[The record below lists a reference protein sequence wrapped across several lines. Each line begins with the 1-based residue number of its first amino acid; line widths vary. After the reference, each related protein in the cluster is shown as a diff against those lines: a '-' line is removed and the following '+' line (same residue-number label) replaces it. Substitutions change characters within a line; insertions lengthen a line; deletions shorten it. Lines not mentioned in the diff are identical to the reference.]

1 MVQPSPAEAAAA
13 PILYGTAWKRERT
26 ASLVERAIVLGFR
39 GVDTACQPKHYDEP
53 AVGRG
58 VAAALA
64 RGIPRHELYLQTKFT
79 PLGGQDPRRLPYD
92 KRARVAVQIEQSC
105 RASLMNLGVAHLD
118 AVLLHSPIS
127 PFEAL
132 REAWQ
137 ALEAQVDKGHV
148 RKLGISNCYDLHLLS
163 TLHETARIKPSVVQ
177 NRFYRETGYDR
188 ELRTF
193 CRQNEISYQSF
204 WTLTANPHLLA
215 HREMLG
221 IAARYAATPAQ
232 ILFRYLTQVGVT
244 PLSGTTSELHMQQ
257 DIALFELALSPTE
270 LDAVSRLLV

>member
-1 MVQPSPAEAAAA
+1 MLESRPEDVAGPG
-13 PILYGTAWKRERT
+13 ILYGTAWKAERT
-26 ASLVERAIVLGFR
+26 ASLVERAIVVGFR
-39 GVDTACQPKHYDEP
+39 GIDTACQPKHYDEA

-64 RGIPRHELYLQTKFT
+64 RGVRRDELYLQTKFT
-79 PLGGQDPRRLPYD
+79 PVGGQDRRRIPYD

-105 RASLMNLGVAHLD
+105 RASLSNLGVAHVD
-118 AVLLHSPIS
+118 ALLLHSPIS

-137 ALEAQVDKGHV
+137 ALEALVDAGLV
-148 RKLGISNCYDLHLLS
+148 RALGISNCYDLHLLS
-163 TLHETARIKPSVVQ
+163 TLHESATIQPSVVQ

-188 ELRTF
+188 EIRTF
-193 CRQNEISYQSF
+193 CRQHGIRYQSF

-215 HREMLG
+215 HREVLAL
-221 IAARYAATPAQ
+221 AARHAATPAQ

-244 PLSGTTSELHMQQ
+244 PLSGTTSELHMRQ
-257 DIALFELALSPTE
+257 DVAIFELTLTPSE
-270 LDAVSRLLV
+270 LDGVSRLLA